1 MDRIEQRFLK
11 YIDEHRLIKAGEKIL
26 AALSG
31 GPDSVFLLHLLVK
44 FSRRLKIE
52 LSAVHINHSLRG
64 KDADED
70 ELFCKELCSNEKI
83 GFYSV
88 KKNVRS
94 FARRNGYSLEE
105 AGRIIRYKE
114 FGRILKQN
122 KLDKIATAHNAN
134 DNTETV
140 LLNLIKGTGLDG
152 ISGIPEKRENII
164 RPVLCFTKEE
174 ILSYLSR
181 NQIPFRTD
189 KSNEGID
196 FERNYLRNK
205 ILPLIKEKLNPSVDR
220 SLLVSA
226 ENFRNI
232 KEFILNSEADLF
244 REIKKDPAGN
254 LKLRIS
260 DLNKAKESLKGLL
273 LKSLLERELNIQ
285 VFSNDIRKIL
295 SLVTAQAG
303 KQIELSGGIIVFRE
317 RDYLKI
323 FRREKNPENYLE
335 KISIG
340 EKKNT
345 PSGTVS
351 IKKCDRE
358 SLIYS
363 NNKNKE
369 YISADA
375 VSAEFTIRR
384 WKKGDSFH
392 PIGMKG
398 SKKISD
404 FLNEQKVESSDKK
417 NHLILLNSNKVV
429 WVIGLRIDDRFKI
442 TSSTQKILE
451 LCLN

>member
-11 YIDEHRLIKAGEKIL
+11 FVDEHRLIKTGEKIL

-31 GPDSVFLLHLLVK
+31 GPDSVFLLYLLSK

-52 LSAVHINHSLRG
+52 VSSVHINHSLRG
-64 KDADED
+64 KDSDED
-70 ELFCKELCSNEKI
+70 ELFCKELCRDKKI
-83 GFYSV
+83 EFYSV
-88 KKNVRS
+88 KKNVSS

-105 AGRIIRYKE
+105 AGRIIRYRE
-114 FGRILKQN
+114 FERILKRN

-152 ISGIPEKRENII
+152 ISGIPEMRENII

-174 ILSYLSR
+174 ILAYLGR
-181 NQIPFRTD
+181 NQITFRTD

-220 SLLVSA
+220 SLLISS

-232 KEFILNSEADLF
+232 REFILNSEADLF
-244 REIKKDPAGN
+244 RGIEKDPGGN
-254 LKLRIS
+254 LKLQLS
-260 DLNKAKESLKGLL
+260 DLNKTKESLKGLL
-273 LKSLLERELNIQ
+273 LKTLLERELNMQ

-303 KQIELSGGIIVFRE
+303 KQIELSGGIIFFRE

-323 FRREKNPENYLE
+323 FRREKNPEIYSE
-335 KISIG
+335 KIRIG
-340 EKKNT
+340 EMKST
-345 PSGTVS
+345 PFGKVS
-351 IKKCDRE
+351 IRKCDRR
-358 SLIYS
+358 SPVYS

-392 PIGMKG
+392 PMGMNG

-404 FLNEQKVESSDKK
+404 FLNEQKVESSGKK
-417 NHLILLNSNKVV
+417 NHLILLNNNKIV
-429 WVIGLRIDDRFKI
+429 WVIGLRIDNRFKI
-442 TSSTQKILE
+442 TSSTKKILE

>member
-1 MDRIEQRFLK
+1 MERTEQRFLK
-11 YIDEHRLIKAGEKIL
+11 YIDEHKLIRTGEKIL

-31 GPDSVFLLHLLVK
+31 GPDSVFLLHLLEK
-44 FSRRLKIE
+44 FSRRLKTE
-52 LSAVHINHSLRG
+52 VSAVHINHSLRG

-70 ELFCKELCSNEKI
+70 ELFCKELCAAKKI
-83 GFYSV
+83 EFYSV

-105 AGRIIRYKE
+105 AGRITRYKE
-114 FGRILKQN
+114 FSRILNQN

-152 ISGIPEKRENII
+152 ISGIPEIRGNII

-174 ILSYLSR
+174 ILAYLHR

-189 KSNEGID
+189 KSNEGIE

-205 ILPLIKEKLNPSVDR
+205 IIPLIKEKLNPSVDR
-220 SLLVSA
+220 SLLVSS

-232 KEFILNSEADLF
+232 KEFIHSSEADIF
-244 REIKKDPAGN
+244 REIEKDPPGN
-254 LKLRIS
+254 LKIQIRTLEKI
-260 DLNKAKESLKGLL
+260 KESLKGLL
-273 LKSLLERELNIQ
+273 LKNLLERELNMQI
-285 VFSNDIRKIL
+285 FSNDIRKIL

-317 RDYLKI
+317 REYLKI
-323 FRREKNPENYLE
+323 FLREKNPDNYLE
-335 KISIG
+335 KIRIG
-340 EKKNT
+340 ETKAT

-351 IKKCDRE
+351 IKRCDRG
-358 SLIYS
+358 SLVYS

-369 YISADA
+369 YISADT
-375 VSAEFTIRR
+375 VSPEFTIRR
-384 WKKGDSFH
+384 WKTGDSFH

-404 FLNEQKVESSDKK
+404 FLNEQKVESSGKK
-417 NHLILLNSNKVV
+417 NHLIMLNRNKVV
-429 WVIGLRIDDRFKI
+429 WVIGLRVDDRFKI